1 MQFQNL
7 RNSRETEISKFC
19 NAEVNNFCF
28 LKHVV
33 GELCHLL
40 LSVFRSKMHLQY
52 FSIFFQFYII
62 RFNGYFCKHLW
73 LISYLSPVTLKEWI
87 AARRTT
93 LMPFRFT
100 GNFLLNS
107 FKKER
112 KNFRPDFVVRKSSG
126 HFSPRRFVSLPT
138 YFPKFRRL
146 CVSELSV
153 VI

>member
-73 LISYLSPVTLKEWI
+73 LISYQNPVTLKEWI
-87 AARRTT
+87 ATNNIFCAT
-93 LMPFRFT
+93 L
-100 GNFLLNS
+100 S
-107 FKKER
+107 KKNE
-112 KNFRPDFVVRKSSG
+112 KNFVRTLSFGKVPVISRQDDLSACQ
-126 HFSPRRFVSLPT
+126 RT
-138 YFPKFRRL
+138 FPNFGD
-146 CVSELSV
+146 SV
-153 VI
+153 